1 MNTNSIPLHRA
12 RLERWTYEVAEF
24 LLDAWARRQARREWD
39 ARVDA
44 MADLNEHMLTDIG
57 APDELLNEAAARR
70 DACVQ
75 RVDELRM
82 LAGYTSQTGGQSRG
96 W

>member
-1 MNTNSIPLHRA
+1 MNTRSIPLERA
-12 RLERWTYEVAEF
+12 RLERWSYEVAEF
-24 LLDAWARRQARREWD
+24 ILDAWARRRAQRDWQ

-44 MADLNEHMLTDIG
+44 MADMSEEVLTDIG
-57 APDELLNEAAARR
+57 APDDLVSEAAARR

-82 LAGYTSQTGGQSRG
+82 LAGYTSQTGGYTHG